1 MKETS
6 QQEENS
12 RLLAAIEGE
21 IDQLRQ
27 DLVGLHEK
35 LGRILEEMSQAS
47 DSVPD
52 FGIALAPAAP
62 RPPLLSRALA
72 RIRRMAARTLRG
84 AVSLLHP
91 CQERIR
97 ALDFREMQGSLELP
111 AVEDLNCLGDTTEAG
126 LLEDLR
132 WLFALES
139 VDAARVGDTLVLR
152 PGEASGIP
160 ISPGP
165 ELLESVESAGRPL
178 VIRELDAP
186 PENSIETK
194 MLHPEGLGE
203 VPARFGG
210 GAYSV
215 ALPASTRKATLQLGL
230 HGVESPAESRKFPW
244 ALLLGRELVCGLEH
258 RVFSAL
264 RTLGP
269 GLVISSVETSLLG
282 RRRLRE
288 LEDLGCETHDFGN
301 VLHAAVRPGA
311 ALSAL
316 SFSGAAGLWALG
328 GEELDAAL
336 SLIRGERPEL
346 RIFREDPEKR
356 GLSVGSES
364 GIVLRP
370 ASGKDIFLPTPAAEP
385 RGFFGKER
393 GAADGIRRLLII
405 DDLVAEAR
413 PEDAVLLADEFRRGG
428 DSLRLVWVGEGPLVS
443 RVDEL
448 RRLFGLENF
457 QLISPAAFD
466 LSQGAADL
474 LCVLGESPYLP
485 PAAAVAAQTGL
496 PLLSVRGNELENFGD
511 SESISF
517 AGAPG
522 DISSMARAVRD
533 FSPGLRGGPLRLPA
547 EEDFGEKLRRLLI
560 G

>member
-1 MKETS
+1 MKETR

-27 DLVGLHEK
+27 DVLGLHEK

-52 FGIALAPAAP
+52 FGISLAPAAP

-111 AVEDLNCLGDTTEAG
+111 AVEDLNCLGDTPEAG
-126 LLEDLR
+126 LLEDLC

-139 VDAARVGDTLVLR
+139 VDAARIGDTLVLR

-165 ELLESVESAGRPL
+165 ELVEHVEATRRA
-178 VIRELDAP
+178 VVVRELEAP
-186 PENSIETK
+186 PEQGTESR

-203 VPARFGG
+203 VPAVFGG

-244 ALLLGRELVCGLEH
+244 ALLLGRELICGLEH

-264 RTLGP
+264 RALGP
-269 GLVISSVETSLLG
+269 GLVISSVETSPLG
-282 RRRLRE
+282 LRRLRD
-288 LEDLGCETHDFGN
+288 LENLGCETHDFGN
-301 VLHAAVRPGA
+301 ILHGAVRPA
-311 ALSAL
+311 AVLSAL
-316 SFSGAAGLWALG
+316 SFSDAAGLWAIG
-328 GEELDAAL
+328 GEEIDTVL

-356 GLSVGSES
+356 GVSVGSDS

-370 ASGKDIFLPTPAAEP
+370 ASGKDTFLPTPADHAP
-385 RGFFGKER
+385 SFVGKDR
-393 GAADGIRRLLII
+393 GAPEGRRRLLII

-413 PEDAVLLADEFRRGG
+413 PEDAVLLADELRRGG

-443 RVDEL
+443 RVDKL

-457 QLISPAAFD
+457 QVLSPADFD
-466 LSQGAADL
+466 LSPGAADL

-496 PLLSVRGNELENFGD
+496 PLLSVRGNELENLCD

-517 AGAPG
+517 AGTPG
-522 DISSMARAVRD
+522 DISSMARAVHD

-547 EEDFGEKLRRLLI
+547 EEDFTEKLRRLLI